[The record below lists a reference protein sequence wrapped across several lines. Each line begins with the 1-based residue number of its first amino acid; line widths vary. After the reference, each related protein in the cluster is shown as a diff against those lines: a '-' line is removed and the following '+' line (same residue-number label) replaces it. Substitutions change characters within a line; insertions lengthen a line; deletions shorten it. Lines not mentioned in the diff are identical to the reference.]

1 VRVGA
6 TANPESD
13 VFVSAY
19 KKADSVVVVLINR
32 DYGKTKSIDLS
43 LSGSSDVSSWT
54 KYVTSES
61 KNVKNEGSVLPSNGK
76 ISITLDKESI
86 TTLVGVAAPDTV
98 PQEPYNGEAASIP
111 GKIEMEDFDIGGQG
125 QSYSDEERENR
136 AGAYREEGVDVEAL
150 DDGYAVGYT
159 IAGEWLEYTVNV
171 DESAYY
177 KATVHYAS
185 GSESS
190 GIQLLIDDEALT
202 EDITLPQ
209 TAENAWNV
217 YDDVTLDSLKLD
229 AGTHVL
235 KVLITGSYANLDY
248 IEFEKIEAK
257 TSIRRRGEVASSEK
271 RNARPK
277 KMFNARGSEVSR
289 LNVHSILFRR
299 K

>member
-1 VRVGA
+1 VG
-6 TANPESD
+6 
-13 VFVSAY
+13 
-19 KKADSVVVVLINR
+19 
-32 DYGKTKSIDLS
+32 
-43 LSGSSDVSSWT
+43 
-54 KYVTSES
+54 
-61 KNVKNEGSVLPSNGK
+61 
-76 ISITLDKESI
+76 
-86 TTLVGVAAPDTV
+86 
-98 PQEPYNGEAASIP
+98 
-111 GKIEMEDFDIGGQG
+111 
-125 QSYSDEERENR
+125 
-136 AGAYREEGVDVEAL
+136 
-150 DDGYAVGYT
+150 
-159 IAGEWLEYTVNV
+159 
-171 DESAYY
+171 ESAYY

-190 GIQLLIDDEALT
+190 GIQLLIDDDALT

-257 TSIRRRGEVASSEK
+257 TSIRRRGEMASSEK